1 MINADVRRHCE
12 IGVCPPGMDSRQVL
26 RALADTK
33 PSNLFEVWGMLSA
46 KVTRANGQ
54 VEDLGLISVKK
65 VTTAFADYIVDSLQ
79 DSTASPLDAFSYHAM
94 GTDNTAEANTDTAL
108 GTEVESRTDG
118 TQTEGSSTNIYKT
131 VGTISATG
139 THTIVEHGILSAS
152 SGGTLLDR
160 SVFSGISV
168 TSGDSIEFTYELTVN
183 AES

>member
-1 MINADVRRHCE
+1 
-12 IGVCPPGMDSRQVL
+12 MDSRQVL

-33 PSNLFEVWGMLSA
+33 PSNLFEIWGMLSA
-46 KVTRANGQ
+46 RVMRADGRVGN
-54 VEDLGLISVKK
+54 LGLISVKK

-79 DSTASPLDAFSYHAM
+79 DSTTSPLDAFSYHAM
-94 GTDNTAEANTDTAL
+94 GTDNTAESNTDTTL

-118 TQTEGSSTNIYKT
+118 SQTEGSSTNIYQT
-131 VGTISATG
+131 VGSISANSS
-139 THTIVEHGILSAS
+139 HTITEHGIFSAS

-183 AES
+183 AEA

>member
-1 MINADVRRHCE
+1 MNCADIRRYCE
-12 IGVCPPGMDSRQVL
+12 LGIVPPGVAAEQ
-26 RALADTK
+26 ALEALNTTK
-33 PSNLFEVWGMLSA
+33 PSNTFELWGFLSA
-46 KVTRANGQ
+46 KVHKANGDI
-54 VEDLGLISVKK
+54 EDKGLISVRK

-79 DSTASPLDAFSYHAM
+79 DSTTSPLDNFSYHAM
-94 GTDNTAEANTDTAL
+94 GTDNTAESNTNTAL

-118 TQTEGSSTNIYKT
+118 SQTEGASTNIYKS

-139 THTIVEHGILSAS
+139 SHSITEHGLLSAS

-160 SVFSGISV
+160 SVFSAISV